1 MKYINVVNGPQNA
14 SSIIMGCMRMPALSV
29 DDAANIIRTAYD
41 IRGVIH

>member
-29 DDAANIIRTAYD
+29 DTPPPRKNAGDRGYD
-41 IRGVIH
+41 EP